1 MESHIADP
9 LSLSQVAYV
18 AGVTPRHLNR
28 LFTETM
34 GAPAMTYYRGLR
46 LAVGRRLVHNSLMNM
61 GDIAEATG
69 FSNAGHFSNAYK
81 AEFGVRPKFDRRRAP
96 GSMPAQRPGQMS
108 G

>member
-1 MESHIADP
+1 
-9 LSLSQVAYV
+9 
-18 AGVTPRHLNR
+18 
-28 LFTETM
+28 
-34 GAPAMTYYRGLR
+34 
-46 LAVGRRLVHNSLMNM
+46 MNM

-81 AEFGVRPKFDRRRAP
+81 AEFGVRPQFDRRRAP